1 MKKYKE
7 NPWWWYVIL
16 LCLAFIAGKPFIY
29 ILQVRILLIF
39 IIHRF
44 GCCLQGTDHPS
55 LVVIYHRSTLWHIYH
70 CKLYFVETKE
80 SVYIYDGYVQP
91 FSTIFY
97 ARMGS
102 GIQTIQLMKMLAGV
116 INPGRPVANL
126 YVSCK
131 TCLRF
136 LAEFDDHEK
145 VFHVES

>member
-1 MKKYKE
+1 MLSYFVWHSLPV
-7 NPWWWYVIL
+7 NRLY
-16 LCLAFIAGKPFIY
+16 Y
-29 ILQVRILLIF
+29 ILQARILLIF

-70 CKLYFVETKE
+70 CKLYSVETKE
-80 SVYIYDGYVQP
+80 SFYIYDGYMQP

-126 YVSCK
+126 YVSCE

-136 LAEFDDHEK
+136 LAEFDHEK
-145 VFHVES
+145 VFHVESRCYR